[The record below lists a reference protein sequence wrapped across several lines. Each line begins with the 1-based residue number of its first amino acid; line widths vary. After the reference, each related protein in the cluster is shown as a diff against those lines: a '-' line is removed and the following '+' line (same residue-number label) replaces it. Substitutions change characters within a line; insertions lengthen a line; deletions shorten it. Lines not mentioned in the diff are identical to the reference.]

1 MILGIL
7 VSGLQL
13 LESNEKRAAQQFF
26 EHPTNWGF
34 QRNHWKI
41 NESYLIYTLTSGD
54 SLDFIF
60 TIWVRDGQILKY
72 FISDKVLLL
81 L

>member
-1 MILGIL
+1 MRKEQLSNSLNIL
-7 VSGLQL
+7 
-13 LESNEKRAAQQFF
+13 
-26 EHPTNWGF
+26 PTEAF
-34 QRNHWKI
+34 KEIIWKI